1 MSTPRITRGVALL
14 IGTAAVTGALA
25 ACSTTTEKPTE
36 SPSPSMSETM
46 MPTEKPTPTE
56 KNVTPGGVNPGGM
69 TPGGGNASF
78 TPTVTA
84 RPAPTAL
91 PGNVITGG

>member
-14 IGTAAVTGALA
+14 TGTAAVLGALA

-36 SPSPSMSETM
+36 SPSPSMPSPTM
-46 MPTEKPTPTE
+46 TTEKPIPTE
-56 KNVTPGGVNPGGM
+56 KNVTPGNINPGGT
-69 TPGGGNASF
+69 TPGGGNGSF
-78 TPTVTA
+78 SPTVTA

>member
-14 IGTAAVTGALA
+14 TGTAAVLGALA
-25 ACSTTTEKPTE
+25 ACSSTTEKPTE

-69 TPGGGNASF
+69 TPGCGNASF
-78 TPTVTA
+78 SPTVTA

>member
-1 MSTPRITRGVALL
+1 MPTSRITRSVVLL
-14 IGTAAVTGALA
+14 VGAVTVSGALA
-25 ACSTTTEKPTE
+25 ACSTATDKPTE
-36 SPSPSMSETM
+36 SPSPSMSDPM

-56 KNVTPGGVNPGGM
+56 KNVTPGGINPGGM
-69 TPGGGNASF
+69 TPGGGPSSF
-78 TPTVTA
+78 APTVTA

>member
-1 MSTPRITRGVALL
+1 MSTPRIARGVALL
-14 IGTAAVTGALA
+14 TGTAAIIGALA
-25 ACSTTTEKPTE
+25 ACSTPTEKPTE
-36 SPSPSMSETM
+36 PPSPSMSNPTM
-46 MPTEKPTPTE
+46 TTQMPTPTE
-56 KNVTPGGVNPGGM
+56 KNVTPGGINPGGM
-69 TPGGGNASF
+69 TPGGGNGSF

>member
-14 IGTAAVTGALA
+14 TGTAAVLGALA
-25 ACSTTTEKPTE
+25 ACSSTTEKPTE

-69 TPGGGNASF
+69 TPGGGNGSF
-78 TPTVTA
+78 SPTVTA

>member
-1 MSTPRITRGVALL
+1 MSTPRFTRGVALL
-14 IGTAAVTGALA
+14 TGTAAVIGALA
-25 ACSTTTEKPTE
+25 ACTSTTEKPTE
-36 SPSPSMSETM
+36 SPSPSMSDPTM
-46 MPTEKPTPTE
+46 TTDKPTPTE
-56 KNVTPGGVNPGGM
+56 KNVTPGNINPGEM

-78 TPTVTA
+78 SPTVTA